1 MFGLIFYSLTVKLD
15 FMFHNGNRFKIYFT
29 IGAVILVVGLIV
41 QWYPASII
49 GGLEERLSQTNLTQ
63 DERNKLQGA
72 LNSWRIWQITTFQ
85 PLSSLLF
92 AIGIIIL
99 VYSIIHGI
107 FSIATSYKI
116 VKNTEQN

>member
-1 MFGLIFYSLTVKLD
+1 
-15 FMFHNGNRFKIYFT
+15 MFHNGSKFKILFT
-29 IGAVILVVGLIV
+29 IGAVILIVGLIV

-49 GGLEERLSQTNLTQ
+49 GGLEERLNQTGLTQ
-63 DERNKLQGA
+63 DERDKLQGA

-99 VYSIIHGI
+99 VYSVIHGI
-107 FSIATSYKI
+107 FSITSTYKI
-116 VKNTEQN
+116 VKKQETE